1 MRKVGCSVLL
11 SVLFTLTSPHRLPAQ
26 SSYAGPILAGVSN
39 HGQNKREPY
48 VTAGDRTYLIGT
60 QDGNFPDM
68 GDHVPGEMGG
78 LWLHPIKL
86 MDGFRATV
94 ADAATNEEIALFES
108 AEFVSHPYGSR
119 FSYGAVL
126 DGVRVE
132 RFQFSPDG
140 QGGLIVEYR
149 FTNTSARARR
159 LNVQFS
165 VKTDL
170 LPVWA
175 SEKLGIRDAPDT
187 VAWQA
192 ATGVFIAR
200 DTHNPWFCVWGAV
213 PPADARPVT
222 NPQPLPTKGI
232 GVTAASR
239 YTLAV
244 DRGGTSMLTFV
255 IAGSA
260 TDEKAALG
268 TFRYLASNHARLLE
282 KKKAHYTAILER
294 ARVRSPDRR
303 LQDVYNWTRVN
314 TEWHV
319 REVPGIG
326 RGLGAGLMEYPWW
339 FSDTYTVQALIATGE
354 FDLAKQALRFLRRQS
369 LKANRN
375 GRILH
380 ELTTNGVVSNPGNT
394 QETAQYILTIGKLV
408 DWTGDVAFAREMYP
422 AMTQGLDW
430 LLADRDQNRNLLPEG
445 YGIMEVLGLKAE
457 VIDVAVYTQQALEAT
472 ARVAGVLN
480 EPAAAAR
487 YRQLAARLTT
497 KINDSL
503 WVEED
508 SSYADFYGTRAQA
521 MSTAEGAAKQIGLKG
536 EDKLTPRDRELI
548 AYYERLKQRF
558 AAMPDSARGWITN
571 ENWVIATPM
580 EMGIAP
586 RAKAIPLLDRIRRK
600 NVGEYG
606 PFLSAVERQAMMTIS
621 TGVQAVAEGRYG
633 RTDEAMW
640 YVDRIAQTFNRRT
653 PGSISEMMPDYG
665 CFTIAWTSYGIVLP
679 LIEHVFGI
687 QPDARSK
694 TVIFDPHMPTGW
706 EDIAI
711 EDLPV
716 GTTMV
721 SFSRARTAKGI
732 EYGFEAKDD
741 GWNFILKGKG
751 VPGARYYLNGRPV
764 SVDSSGI
771 RMSGRKNHVLVVQ

>member
-1 MRKVGCSVLL
+1 
-11 SVLFTLTSPHRLPAQ
+11 
-26 SSYAGPILAGVSN
+26 
-39 HGQNKREPY
+39 
-48 VTAGDRTYLIGT
+48 
-60 QDGNFPDM
+60 M

-86 MDGFRATV
+86 LDGFRTTV
-94 ADAATNEEIALFES
+94 TDVATNQEIALSES
-108 AEFVSHPYGSR
+108 AEFVSLPYGSR

-126 DGVRVE
+126 DGITVE
-132 RFQFSPDG
+132 RFQFSPDS
-140 QGGLIVEYR
+140 QDGLIVEYR
-149 FTNTSARARR
+149 FTNTSAHARR

-170 LPVWA
+170 LPVWS
-175 SEKLGIRDAPDT
+175 SEKLGIRDAPDS

-192 ATGVFIAR
+192 ATGIFIAR
-200 DTHNPWFCVWGAV
+200 DTRNPWFCVWGAL
-213 PPADARPVT
+213 PPADARLVS
-222 NPQPLPTKGI
+222 NPQPLPTRGM

-244 DRGGTSMLTFV
+244 DRDETSTLTFV

-282 KKKAHYTAILER
+282 KKKAHYAAIIDR
-294 ARVRSPDRR
+294 ARVRIPDRR

-339 FSDTYTVQALIATGE
+339 FSDTYTVQALIASGE
-354 FDLAKQALRFLRRQS
+354 FDLAKQTLRFLRRQS
-369 LKANRN
+369 LKANKN

-380 ELTTNGVVSNPGNT
+380 ELATNGVVSNPGNT

-445 YGIMEVLGLKAE
+445 YGIMEVLGLNAE
-457 VIDVAVYTQQALEAT
+457 VIDVAVYTQQALEAA

-480 EPAAAAR
+480 ESAAAAR
-487 YRQLAARLTT
+487 YRQLASRLTT
-497 KINDSL
+497 KLNDSF

-521 MSTAEGAAKQIGLKG
+521 MSTAEGAARQIGLKG

-586 RAKAIPLLDRIRRK
+586 RARAIPLLDRIRRK

-640 YVDRIAQTFNRRT
+640 YVDRIAQTFSRRS

-687 QPDARSK
+687 RPDARSK
-694 TVIFDPHMPTGW
+694 TVVFDPHMPTGW

-732 EYGFEAKDD
+732 EYGVEARED
-741 GWNFILKGKG
+741 GWNFILKGTG
-751 VPGARYYLNGRPV
+751 VPGARYYLNGRRVP
-764 SVDSSGI
+764 VDSSGI

>member
-1 MRKVGCSVLL
+1 MRRVGRSVLL
-11 SVLFTLTSPHRLPAQ
+11 CVLFSVESSHRLPAQ
-26 SSYAGPILAGVSN
+26 GSYAGPILAGVSN

-86 MDGFRATV
+86 IDGFRATV
-94 ADAATNEEIALFES
+94 TDVATNQEVALSES
-108 AEFVSHPYGSR
+108 AEFVSLPYGSR

-140 QGGLIVEYR
+140 QDGLIVEYR

-175 SEKLGIRDAPDT
+175 SEKLGIRDAPDS

-192 ATGVFIAR
+192 ATGTFIAR
-200 DTHNPWFCVWGAV
+200 DTRNPWFCVWGAV
-213 PPADARPVT
+213 PPAEGRLVI
-222 NPQPLPTKGI
+222 NPQPLPTKGM

-244 DRGGTSMLTFV
+244 DRGGTSTLTFV

-268 TFRYLASNHARLLE
+268 TFKYLASNHARLLE

-294 ARVRSPDRR
+294 ARVRIPDRR

-369 LKANRN
+369 LEANKN

-430 LLADRDQNRNLLPEG
+430 LLADRDQNRNLFPEG
-445 YGIMEVLGLKAE
+445 YGIMEVLGLNAE

-480 EPAAAAR
+480 ESAAAAR
-487 YRQLAARLTT
+487 YRQLASRLTT

-558 AAMPDSARGWITN
+558 AAMPDSTRGWITN

-586 RAKAIPLLDRIRRK
+586 REKAIPLLDRIRRK

-621 TGVQAVAEGRYG
+621 TGVQAVAESRYG

-640 YVDRIAQTFNRRT
+640 YVNRIAETFSRRT

-679 LIEHVFGI
+679 LIEHIFGI

-694 TVIFDPHMPTGW
+694 TVVFDPHLPTGW
-706 EDIAI
+706 EDIAM

-741 GWNFILKGKG
+741 GWNLILKGVG

-764 SVDSSGI
+764 SADSSGI
-771 RMSGRKNHVLVVQ
+771 RMNGRKNHVLVVQ

>member
-1 MRKVGCSVLL
+1 VLL
-11 SVLFTLTSPHRLPAQ
+11 SVLFTLTSSHRLPTQ
-26 SSYAGPILAGVSN
+26 GGYAAPILAGVSN
-39 HGQNKREPY
+39 RGQHQREPY

-86 MDGFRATV
+86 IDGFRASVTDV
-94 ADAATNEEIALFES
+94 ATNQEIALSES

-140 QGGLIVEYR
+140 QDGLIVEYR
-149 FTNTSARARR
+149 FTNASARTRR

-165 VKTDL
+165 IKTDL

-175 SEKLGIRDAPDT
+175 SEKLGIRDAPDS

-192 ATGVFIAR
+192 ATGLFIAR
-200 DTHNPWFCVWGAV
+200 DTSNPWFCVWGAV
-213 PPADARPVT
+213 PPADARRVA
-222 NPQPLPTKGI
+222 NPQPLPTKGM

-244 DRGGTSMLTFV
+244 DRGGTSTLRFV

-282 KKKAHYTAILER
+282 MKKAHYAAIIER
-294 ARVRSPDRR
+294 ARVRIPDGR
-303 LQDVYNWTRVN
+303 LQEVYNWTKVN

-339 FSDTYTVQALIATGE
+339 FSDTYTVQALIATGD

-369 LKANRN
+369 VKANKN
-375 GRILH
+375 GRIVH

-430 LLADRDQNRNLLPEG
+430 LLADRDQNGNLLPEG
-445 YGIMEVLGLKAE
+445 YGIMEVLGLNAE

-472 ARVAGVLN
+472 ARVA
-480 EPAAAAR
+480 P
-487 YRQLAARLTT
+487 
-497 KINDSL
+497 S
-503 WVEED
+503 
-508 SSYADFYGTRAQA
+508 
-521 MSTAEGAAKQIGLKG
+521 
-536 EDKLTPRDRELI
+536 
-548 AYYERLKQRF
+548 
-558 AAMPDSARGWITN
+558 
-571 ENWVIATPM
+571 
-580 EMGIAP
+580 
-586 RAKAIPLLDRIRRK
+586 
-600 NVGEYG
+600 
-606 PFLSAVERQAMMTIS
+606 
-621 TGVQAVAEGRYG
+621 
-633 RTDEAMW
+633 
-640 YVDRIAQTFNRRT
+640 
-653 PGSISEMMPDYG
+653 
-665 CFTIAWTSYGIVLP
+665 
-679 LIEHVFGI
+679 
-687 QPDARSK
+687 
-694 TVIFDPHMPTGW
+694 
-706 EDIAI
+706 
-711 EDLPV
+711 
-716 GTTMV
+716 
-721 SFSRARTAKGI
+721 
-732 EYGFEAKDD
+732 
-741 GWNFILKGKG
+741 
-751 VPGARYYLNGRPV
+751 
-764 SVDSSGI
+764 
-771 RMSGRKNHVLVVQ
+771 